1 MPCACDAF
9 GNVPDIRVPAQPS
22 FDKKALQQARAD
34 KKAEVLA
41 KAKQAA
47 AAAAA
52 SGSKKKK

>member
-1 MPCACDAF
+1 MPCACYAGDESS
-9 GNVPDIRVPAQPS
+9 PLTHPAQPS

-52 SGSKKKK
+52 ASSKKK

>member
-1 MPCACDAF
+1 LRPA
-9 GNVPDIRVPAQPS
+9 AQPS
-22 FDKKALQQARAD
+22 FDKKALQQSRAD